1 MKLTFMT
8 YNIYNGAETTI
19 DDVIAVINEVKP
31 DILTLNEAN
40 GFEND
45 TRKRLA
51 YVSEQTAMPY
61 THLALCGDGS
71 WYHTALL
78 SKYPILDA
86 TLLYPCSRSLLVS
99 RIQVDNHVFSI
110 GSLHLSPRCEADRLQ
125 EVHRLINH
133 IGENSTHTAVMG
145 DCNSL
150 SFYDTYPPDM
160 VDSFDANLTRKFTRD
175 GTIVHDVTRFMAQA
189 GLVDTAAALQQHATS
204 TAPTPLPPHPD
215 HPTSRLDY
223 IFVSKDLQPA
233 LTSYNVVKTP
243 PSDRA
248 SDHYPVVVE
257 LTL

>member
-1 MKLTFMT
+1 MT

-19 DDVIAVINEVKP
+19 DDVIAVINEAKP

-51 YVSEQTAMPY
+51 YVAEQTAMPY

-78 SKYPILDA
+78 SRYPILDA
-86 TLLYPCSRSLLVS
+86 TLLYPCNRSLLVS
-99 RIQVDNHVFSI
+99 RVQINNHILSI

-133 IGENSTHTAVMG
+133 IGENSTHTVVMG

-189 GLVDTAAALQQHATS
+189 GLVDTAAALQQHATP

-223 IFVSKDLQPA
+223 IFASKDLQPA

-243 PSDRA
+243 LSDRA